1 MEYPDKPG
9 VYLMKD
15 DTEILYIGKA
25 KSLKHRLSSYFQKN
39 LNDKA
44 GDIISRTTDIRFFV
58 CENEVDALLL
68 ESNLIKEYKPKY
80 NIRLKDDTKYPYLKI
95 TDEEFPRILVTR
107 DIEDGKIYGPFSS
120 AKALRKTLK
129 FMRKLFPLRSCS
141 TLKKK
146 ECLEFHIG
154 LCPAPCTDR
163 ITKGEYQKN
172 VDRLIKFLEGKT
184 DELISEL
191 SEDMQKASEDL
202 DYERAA
208 LIRDRIGALEKIRI
222 KQTVNLPVLGDLD
235 VVVSPGEKK
244 RCYTVLLVRG
254 GRIVGKHQYVLEC
267 TFEEFLTQFYTD
279 HLIPPEILL
288 QSPLDSLLSQFLEKR
303 RGTTVTITVPRRGR
317 KRKLLEMAEKDAE
330 IHLKYVYGELELLR
344 DELGLKGIPVRIEG
358 YDISNI
364 MGTNATASQVT
375 FINGVP
381 SKKHYRHYRILTS
394 GIDDYAM
401 MEEVL
406 QRRFKN
412 REVLPDLMLIDGG
425 KGHLHVALKTLR
437 GLGLDIPV
445 VALAK
450 KEEEVFSKDLGP
462 VSELSKRLLISVRD
476 EAHRFAISYHKNLRK
491 KALTK
496 SVLDDVRGIG
506 VQRKKL
512 LMNRFGSVDAMKKL
526 SKEELNAI
534 IRNESVVERV
544 YERLHQDN

>member
-163 ITKGEYQKN
+163 IREGEYQKN

-235 VVVSPGEKK
+235 VVVFPGEKK
-244 RCYTVLLVRG
+244 RCYTVLLMRR

-381 SKKHYRHYRILTS
+381 SKKHYRHYRILTR

-425 KGHLHVALKTLR
+425 KGHLHVALKTLQR
-437 GLGLDIPV
+437 LGLDVPV

-462 VSELSKRLLISVRD
+462 VSELSKQLLISVRD
-476 EAHRFAISYHKNLRK
+476 EAHRFAISYHKTLRK

-506 VQRKKL
+506 VRRKKL

-526 SKEELNAI
+526 SKEELNAVI
-534 IRNESVVERV
+534 HNESVAERV

>member
-9 VYLMKD
+9 VYLMRD
-15 DTEILYIGKA
+15 DSEILYIGKA
-25 KSLKHRLSSYFQKN
+25 KSLKHRLSSYFQKS
-39 LNDKA
+39 LNEKA
-44 GDIISRTTDIRFFV
+44 EDIISHTKDITFFV

-68 ESNLIKEYKPKY
+68 VSNLIKEYKPKF

-95 TDEEFPRILVTR
+95 TQEEFPRIVVTR
-107 DIEDGKIYGPFSS
+107 DIDDGKIYGPFGS

-172 VDRLIKFLEGKT
+172 VNRLIKFLEGKI
-184 DELISEL
+184 DELITEL
-191 SEDMQKASEDL
+191 SEDMREASEDQ
-202 DYERAA
+202 DYEKAA
-208 LIRDRIGALEKIRI
+208 LIRDRIDALEKIRI
-222 KQTVNLPVLGDLD
+222 KQTVNLPMLGNLD
-235 VVVSPGEKK
+235 VMVSLGEKK
-244 RCYTVLLVRG
+244 RCYTVLLMRR

-267 TFEEFLTQFYTD
+267 LFEEFLTQFYTD
-279 HLIPPEILL
+279 HLVPPEILL
-288 QSPLDSLLSQFLEKR
+288 QSPLNSLLIQFLEKK
-303 RGTTVTITVPRRGR
+303 RGSKVDITIPQRGR

-344 DELGLKGIPVRIEG
+344 DELGLRRIPVRIEG

-375 FINGVP
+375 FIDGIP
-381 SKKHYRHYRILTS
+381 SKKQYRHYRITTP

-406 QRRFKN
+406 QRRFKT
-412 REVLPDLMLIDGG
+412 REILPDLILIDGG
-425 KGHLHVALKTLR
+425 RGHLNVALKTLQ

-445 VALAK
+445 VALAQ
-450 KEEEVFSKDLGP
+450 KEEEVFSKNLGP
-462 VSELSKRLLISVRD
+462 VSDLSKHVLMSVRD
-476 EAHRFAISYHKNLRK
+476 EAHRFAISYHKILRK
-491 KALTK
+491 KDLTK
-496 SVLDDVRGIG
+496 SILDEVRGIG
-506 VQRKKL
+506 AKRKKL
-512 LMNRFGSVDAMKKL
+512 LMNRFGSLDAMKNL
-526 SKEELNAI
+526 SKEELNSVL
-534 IRNESVVERV
+534 RNESVAERV
-544 YERLHQDN
+544 YECLHRGD

>member
-191 SEDMQKASEDL
+191 SEDMKKASEDL

-303 RGTTVTITVPRRGR
+303 RGTTVTITVPQRGK